1 MNTRSKAKY
10 LGILFIV
17 LSALS
22 FAFMNMFVRMAG
34 DLPSVQKSFFRNLI
48 AFLIALATMI
58 RSKEGFRVE
67 KGNWRYMLLRAGFG
81 TVGILCNFY
90 AVDHLVLSDAS
101 MLNKMSPFFVIIFS
115 FLILKEK
122 LTPLQVTA
130 VCGAFIGSLFIIKPT
145 FLNMELVPSLIGL
158 LGGLCAGIAYTMVR
172 VLGQRGQRG
181 VSVVL
186 FFSGFS
192 CLVTLPY
199 LIFNYHPMTIQQAV
213 ILLGAGIAAA
223 GGQFAITA
231 AYYHAPAREI
241 SVYDYSQIIFSALIG
256 FIAFHQIPDRYSVLG
271 YVIIIAMAVWMFF
284 YNNRKAA
291 GQEQA

>member
-1 MNTRSKAKY
+1 MNKKNK
-10 LGILFIV
+10 GILFIIC
-17 LSALS
+17 SAFC
-22 FAFMNMFVRMAG
+22 FALMGMFVKLAG
-34 DLPSVQKSFFRNLI
+34 DLPSIEKSFFRNLV
-48 AFLIALATMI
+48 ALFFALVILKKDHVHFSGKRENIKYLVI
-58 RSKEGFRVE
+58 RSV
-67 KGNWRYMLLRAGFG
+67 AG

-101 MLNKMSPFFVIIFS
+101 MLNKMSPFFVILFS

-122 LTPLQVTA
+122 LTPIQVTA

-145 FLNMELVPSLIGL
+145 FLNMNIVPSLIGL
-158 LGGLCAGIAYTMVR
+158 CGGLCAGIAYTMVR
-172 VLGQRGQRG
+172 VLGQRGQKG

-199 LIFNYHPMTIQQAV
+199 LLLNYHTMSMWQGIV
-213 ILLGAGIAAA
+213 LLGAGVAAA

-241 SVYDYSQIIFSALIG
+241 SVYDYSQIIFSAIIG
-256 FIAFHQIPDRYSVLG
+256 FALFHQIPDRYSVLG
-271 YVIIIAMAVWMFF
+271 YVIIIGMAVWMFF
-284 YNNRKAA
+284 YNQRRDASDVK
-291 GQEQA
+291 

>member
-1 MNTRSKAKY
+1 MREKVKY
-10 LGILFIV
+10 KGILFII
-17 LSALS
+17 LSALC

-48 AFLIALATMI
+48 AFGIALMMMVRA
-58 RSKEGFRVE
+58 REPFRVE
-67 KGNWRYMLLRAGFG
+67 KGNWKYMILRAAFG
-81 TVGILCNFY
+81 TIGILCNFY

-101 MLNKMSPFFVIIFS
+101 MLNKMSPFFVILFS

-122 LTPLQVTA
+122 LTPIQVTA
-130 VCGAFIGSLFIIKPT
+130 VCGAFIGSMFIIKPT
-145 FLNMELVPSLIGL
+145 FMNMNLVPSLIGL
-158 LGGLCAGIAYTMVR
+158 AGGLCAGIAYTMVR
-172 VLGQRGQRG
+172 ILGQRGQAG

-199 LIFNYHPMTIQQAV
+199 MLLNYAPMSIFQALV
-213 ILLGAGIAAA
+213 LLGAGAAAA

-241 SVYDYSQIIFSALIG
+241 SVYDYSQIVFSALIG
-256 FIAFHQIPDRYSVLG
+256 FVFFHQIPDRYSVFG
-271 YVIIIAMAVWMFF
+271 YVIIIAMAIWMFF
-284 YNNRKAA
+284 YNQKR
-291 GQEQA
+291 EEL

>member
-1 MNTRSKAKY
+1 MKQKVKY
-10 LGILFIV
+10 KGIMFIV
-17 LSALS
+17 LSALC

-34 DLPSVQKSFFRNLI
+34 DLPAVQKSFFRNLV
-48 AFLIALATMI
+48 AFIIALAMMV
-58 RSKEGFRVE
+58 RQKETFQVE
-67 KGNWRYMLLRAGFG
+67 KGTL
-81 TVGILCNFY
+81 GILCNFY

-101 MLNKMSPFFVIIFS
+101 MLNKMSPFFVILFS

-122 LTPLQVTA
+122 LTPIQVTA

-145 FLNMELVPSLIGL
+145 FLNMNLMPSLIGL
-158 LGGLCAGIAYTMVR
+158 CGGLCAGIAYTMVR
-172 VLGQRGQRG
+172 VLGQRGQKG

-199 LIFNYHPMTIQQAV
+199 LLLNYHTMTMWQGIV
-213 ILLGAGIAAA
+213 LLGAGVAAA

-256 FIAFHQIPDRYSVLG
+256 FVLFHQIPDRFSVLG
-271 YVIIIAMAVWMFF
+271 YVIIIGMAVWMFF
-284 YNNRKAA
+284 YNQRHDAA
-291 GQEQA
+291 EVK